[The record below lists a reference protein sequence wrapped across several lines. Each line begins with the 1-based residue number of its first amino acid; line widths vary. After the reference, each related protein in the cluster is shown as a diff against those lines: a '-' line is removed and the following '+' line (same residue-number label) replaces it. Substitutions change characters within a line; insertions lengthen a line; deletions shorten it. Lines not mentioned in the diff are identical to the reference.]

1 MPEWTSCQQ
10 SLPNYG
16 QEVLVRNGTVI
27 TIARLVL
34 HEGEQF
40 WKSDDDVIELISPTH
55 WLPLPEPPSK
65 EK

>member
-16 QEVLVRNGTVI
+16 QEVLVWNGSVI
-27 TIARLVL
+27 TLARLLL
-34 HEGEQF
+34 HEGEQY
-40 WKSDDDVIELISPTH
+40 WESDDDVIELISPTH
-55 WLPLPEPPSK
+55 WLPLPEPPAK